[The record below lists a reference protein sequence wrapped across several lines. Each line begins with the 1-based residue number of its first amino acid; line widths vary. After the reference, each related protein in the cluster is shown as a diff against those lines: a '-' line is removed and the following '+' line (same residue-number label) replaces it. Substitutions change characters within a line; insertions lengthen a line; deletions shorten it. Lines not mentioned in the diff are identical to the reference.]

1 MIRRLRAL
9 ITRGRLDDQ
18 LVEEIRMHLDLRT
31 RSLVER
37 GMDPADAAAEARRQ
51 FGNVLAIRE
60 RSRDAW
66 IFPALSSIVQ
76 DVRFA
81 LRMIGRGPGYAA
93 IVVLTIALG
102 TALNGAVFVLL
113 NAFLLRPP
121 DIDGVAEVVR
131 LDDGKPVSGLSYPDY
146 VDYRDRVTDA
156 VDLAAYSS
164 MGVDLRSDR
173 AGGVPVE
180 RVTAVLASGNYFDV
194 LRARALVGRTFD
206 GSADHPPSGTP
217 VVVLGEI
224 YWTRRYNRDP
234 NIVGRTIFLNRQ
246 PFIVV
251 GVVPASFRGVF
262 IAGGG
267 APTLREMYVPLWC
280 RPLLEPGDDRL
291 VQRTTWWELQVV
303 GRLKPGATLAQ
314 ARARVA
320 AAAAALDSEYPGLR
334 NQRTPYLGRIDRV
347 DPRLLLTEAG
357 LIGGVMSAA
366 TLLVLLI
373 ACANVANLGL
383 ARSAA
388 RSRETAIRYSIGAG
402 RGRIVRQ
409 FMTESLVLSLF
420 GTGLGFALALAALGV
435 AASRLDGQPFA
446 LPLTLDVRVTLYGA
460 LVAVLVSL
468 VTGIG
473 PALQASATG
482 LLPALKDGAGGRR
495 RGRLRGVFVGS
506 EVAICLM
513 LLVVTLLMV
522 RSIQRARTIDPVIPV
537 ATLLTIGAGD
547 VKQLGYAGPAQAAL
561 MAKME
566 QRLSALPGVT
576 ATALVRPSPF
586 SRSRHGTTLRRA
598 DAQNDPGVQVHL
610 SNVSAAYFSVVD
622 MPMLLGRSF
631 ADGASDEIV
640 VNRTLAARLWG
651 DADPIGK
658 IVTAGAYSPTRH
670 VVVGVVRD
678 APFVSL
684 QLRDEPFMFRPI
696 AAENGGEVLVRT
708 AGPARSLVRA
718 AEAAAREAD
727 ARLSISA
734 VAVADGVEAEIASVG
749 NITNGAAALGGLALL
764 LALFGVGAVTANA
777 VAQRTHEIG
786 VRMALGANTGD
797 AVALVVR
804 QSMRPVLGGVA
815 LGLIGAALLGRALA
829 WLLYGLSGIDPLAFL
844 SGSGFLLAATLIAS
858 WIPARRAAR
867 VDPLI
872 ALRAE

>member
-1 MIRRLRAL
+1 
-9 ITRGRLDDQ
+9 
-18 LVEEIRMHLDLRT
+18 MHLDMRT
-31 RSLVER
+31 QSLIDR
-37 GMDPADAAAEARRQ
+37 GVDPRDAAAEARRQ
-51 FGNVLAIRE
+51 FGNVMLKRE
-60 RSRDAW
+60 EARDAW
-66 IFPALSSIVQ
+66 TFPALSSIVQ

-102 TALNGAVFVLL
+102 TGLNGAVFVLL
-113 NAFLLRPP
+113 NALLLRPP

-146 VDYRDRVTDA
+146 VDYRDRVADT
-156 VDLAAYSS
+156 VDLAAYAG
-164 MGVDLRSDR
+164 MGVDVRSDR
-173 AGGVPVE
+173 AGDNSVE

-224 YWTRRYNRDP
+224 YWTRRFNRDP
-234 NIVGRTIFLNRQ
+234 GIVGRTILLNRQ
-246 PFIVV
+246 SFIVV
-251 GVVPASFRGVF
+251 GVVPESFRGVF

-267 APTLREMYVPLWC
+267 APTVREAYVPLWC
-280 RPLLEPGDDRL
+280 RPLLEPGDERL

-303 GRLKPGATLAQ
+303 GRLRPGATLAQ

-320 AAAAALDSEYPGLR
+320 VAAAALDSEYPGLR
-334 NQRTPYLGRIDRV
+334 NQRAPYVGRIDRV
-347 DPRLLLTEAG
+347 DPRLLLSEPG
-357 LIGGVMSAA
+357 LIGGVVSAA

-388 RSRETAIRYSIGAG
+388 RSRETAIRASLGAG

-409 FMTESLVLSLF
+409 FMTESLVLSSL
-420 GTGLGFALALAALGV
+420 GTSLGFALALAALR
-435 AASRLDGQPFA
+435 AAAARLDGQPFA
-446 LPLTLDVRVTLYGA
+446 LPLTLDVRVTIYGA

-468 VTGIG
+468 ATGIG
-473 PALQASATG
+473 PALQASAPG
-482 LLPALKDGAGGRR
+482 LLPALKDGAGSRR
-495 RGRLRGVFVGS
+495 RSRLRGIFVGS

-537 ATLLTIGAGD
+537 ATLLTIGAD
-547 VKQLGYAGPAQAAL
+547 DAKQLGYAGPAQAAL
-561 MAKME
+561 MATIE
-566 QRLSALPGVT
+566 RRVSALPGVT

-610 SNVSAAYFSVVD
+610 SNVSSAYFSVVG
-622 MPMLLGRSF
+622 MPMLRGRGF
-631 ADGASDEIV
+631 GAGAGASDEIV
-640 VNRTLAARLWG
+640 VNRALASRLWG
-651 DADPIGK
+651 DADPIGQ
-658 IVTAGAYSPTRH
+658 IATAGNYPPTRY

-684 QLRDEPFMFRPI
+684 QLRNEPFMFRPI
-696 AAENGGEVLVRT
+696 AAEGGGEVLVRT
-708 AGPARSLVRA
+708 AGPARALVRA

-727 ARLSISA
+727 VRLSISV
-734 VAVADGVEAEIASVG
+734 VAVADGVADEIAAVG
-749 NITNGAAALGGLALL
+749 NATSVAAGLGGLALL

-786 VRMALGANTGD
+786 VRMALGARAAD
-797 AVALVVR
+797 AIALIVR
-804 QSMRPVLGGVA
+804 QSMRPVLGGAA
-815 LGLIGAALLGRALA
+815 LGLVGAAMLGRALA
-829 WLLYGLSGIDPLAFL
+829 SLLYGLSGIDPLAFV
-844 SGSGFLLAATLIAS
+844 SGTGFLLAATLAAA
-858 WIPARRAAR
+858 WLPARRAAR

-872 ALRAE
+872 ALRTE